1 MLPVEIAAGVLQL
14 RPLESGHTSQ
24 LLDSLNDPGLRAASA
39 IAARGDR
46 TAAAATA
53 QFIAATQD
61 WTDRECCW
69 GIFDT
74 TGTVLGGVSVFAID
88 ADQASGQVGYWTLPG
103 ARGRGVATAAVKA
116 VSRWAFGQLQLHR
129 IELFHAV
136 DNLPSCRVAQRA
148 GFTLEGELRQS
159 YRYHDGIRRDEHL
172 HARLAAD
179 PAP

>member
-1 MLPVEIAAGVLQL
+1 
-14 RPLESGHTSQ
+14 
-24 LLDSLNDPGLRAASA
+24 LLDGLNDPGMRVASP

-53 QFIAATQD
+53 RFITATQD
-61 WTDRECCW
+61 WTDRESCW

-74 TGTVLGGVSVFAID
+74 TGTVLGGISVFAID
-88 ADQASGQVGYWTLPG
+88 ADQASSQVGYWTLPD
-103 ARGRGVATAAVKA
+103 ARGRGVATAALKA
-116 VSRWAFGQLQLHR
+116 VSAWTFGQLQLHR

-136 DNLPSCRVAQRA
+136 DNLPSCAVAQRA

-179 PAP
+179 PTP

>member
-24 LLDSLNDPGLRAASA
+24 LLDSLNDPGMRAASA

-53 QFIAATQD
+53 QFIAGTQE

-74 TGTVLGGVSVFAID
+74 MGTVLGGISIFAID
-88 ADQASGQVGYWTLPG
+88 ADQAGSQVGYWTLPG

-116 VSRWAFGQLQLHR
+116 VSRWAFGQLQLQR

-136 DNLPSCRVAQRA
+136 DNLPSCLVAQRA
-148 GFTLEGELRQS
+148 GFALEGELRQS